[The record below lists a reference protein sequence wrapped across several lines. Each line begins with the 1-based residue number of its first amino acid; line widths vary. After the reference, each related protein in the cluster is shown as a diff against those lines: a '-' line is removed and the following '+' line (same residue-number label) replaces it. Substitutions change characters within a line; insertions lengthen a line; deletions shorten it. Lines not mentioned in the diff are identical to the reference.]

1 MFTLLLIIL
10 PVAAALAAWLMPQQS
25 KQISAAGSIGALI
38 VAIAAAISLS
48 YGQTESLHFDSGII
62 RGIGMHFA
70 LSINANSI
78 LLILLTTGVF
88 VFVTLIPN
96 WENRYTGAYPLISL
110 MAAAM
115 TGAFLSSDLMLFYI
129 CYEVALIPIYFF
141 ILYWS
146 KAENKN
152 AIVLKFFV
160 YTLFGSLFMLLALL
174 YIRQFATSFMMSD
187 MIAAGKALSTSE
199 QTYLFL
205 AFFIAFGV
213 KIPIFPFHTWQP
225 STYSSAPI
233 AGTMLL
239 AGVMLK
245 MATYGLLVFTVPMLG
260 AGITNADWVLWI
272 CVISILYSSI
282 LAISQT
288 RFKLLIAY
296 SSIAH
301 VGMIALGVLSQST
314 VAQQGA
320 LIEMVSHGILAVGL
334 FFVAD
339 MQERRYGHDDMT
351 KMGGIR
357 EHHSLFSFLFFVIV
371 MGSVALPLTSGFVGE
386 FLLLQGIGSHSIGM
400 ALLAGFTVVF
410 GAVYMLRSFQQV
422 MLGTSP
428 QSAPFTAMQTAEK
441 WLLIAIVTLVV
452 LIGVYPNVL
461 MDIVHK
467 AQHLS
472 IK

>member
-25 KQISAAGSIGALI
+25 KQLTAAGSLGAFI
-38 VAIAAAISLS
+38 VAVAAAISLS
-48 YGQTESLHFDSGII
+48 YGQTEALNFDSGII
-62 RGIGMHFA
+62 RGLGMHFA

-78 LLILLTTGVF
+78 LLLLLTTGISVL
-88 VFVTLIPN
+88 VTLIPN
-96 WENRYTGAYPLISL
+96 WENRYNGAYPLISL

-115 TGAFLSSDLMLFYI
+115 TGAFLASDLMLFYI

-146 KAENKN
+146 NAENKN

-174 YIRQFATSFMMSD
+174 YIRQFAVSFMMSD
-187 MIAAGKALSTSE
+187 MIAAGKALSTPE

-260 AGITNADWVLWI
+260 AGISNADWVLWI

-288 RFKLLIAY
+288 R
-296 SSIAH
+296 
-301 VGMIALGVLSQST
+301 
-314 VAQQGA
+314 
-320 LIEMVSHGILAVGL
+320 
-334 FFVAD
+334 
-339 MQERRYGHDDMT
+339 
-351 KMGGIR
+351 
-357 EHHSLFSFLFFVIV
+357 
-371 MGSVALPLTSGFVGE
+371 
-386 FLLLQGIGSHSIGM
+386 
-400 ALLAGFTVVF
+400 
-410 GAVYMLRSFQQV
+410 
-422 MLGTSP
+422 
-428 QSAPFTAMQTAEK
+428 
-441 WLLIAIVTLVV
+441 
-452 LIGVYPNVL
+452 
-461 MDIVHK
+461 
-467 AQHLS
+467 
-472 IK
+472 

>member
-1 MFTLLLIIL
+1 MYTLLLIIL
-10 PVAAALAAWLMPQQS
+10 PLTAALAAWLMPQQA
-25 KQISAAGSIGALI
+25 KQISAAGSIGAFI
-38 VAIAAAISLS
+38 VAIAAAFSLS
-48 YGQTESLHFDSGII
+48 YGQTEVLQFNSGLIG
-62 RGIGMHFA
+62 GIGMHFA
-70 LSINANSI
+70 LSINSNSI
-78 LLILLTTGVF
+78 LLVLLTTF
-88 VFVTLIPN
+88 VGALVTLLPN
-96 WENRYTGAYPLISL
+96 WENRYHGAYPLIAL
-110 MAAAM
+110 MTAAM
-115 TGAFLSSDLMLFYI
+115 TGAFLSSDLILFYI
-129 CYEVALIPIYFF
+129 FYEVALIPIYFF

-146 KAENKN
+146 NAENKN

-174 YIRQFATSFMMSD
+174 YIRQHATSFMMSD
-187 MIAAGKALSTSE
+187 MITAGKALSTSE

-233 AGTMLL
+233 GGTMLL

-260 AGITNADWVLWI
+260 AGISNADWVLWI

-282 LAISQT
+282 LAIAQT
-288 RFKLLIAY
+288 RFKLLVAY

-301 VGMIALGVLSQST
+301 VGMIALGILSQSP
-314 VAQQGA
+314 VAQEGA

-339 MQERRYGHDDMT
+339 MLERRFGHDDMT

-357 EHHSLFSFLFFVIV
+357 EHHGVFSFLFFVIV

-422 MLGTSP
+422 MLGSSTNAGVFSEMEA
-428 QSAPFTAMQTAEK
+428 SEK
-441 WLLIAIVTLVV
+441 FILIAIVCLVV
-452 LIGVYPNVL
+452 LIGVYPNIL